1 MSQPSMITATVDF
14 EADGLHTGALR
25 VPHSSHRSA
34 YGHIPIPVA
43 VARRGEGPTVV
54 LTGANHG
61 DEYEGPLALIRLIR
75 ELDLARL
82 NGRLIVIPALNFPAF
97 LAGSRVSPID
107 GVNLNR
113 AFPGERN
120 GTVTQMIAHYV
131 ETVLMPI
138 ADYALDFHSGGSS
151 LNYLPTLL
159 APRSEDPAERQRLEP
174 LVEAFGAPRVLFMDS
189 GRALSGEDRVI
200 GAAAR
205 RNNVFFLTS
214 EMGGA
219 GAVNHEGLAI
229 TVEGLAGF
237 LDKVGV
243 LARATPPAP
252 ASAPAPAGDRR
263 ARPLRLRALQRSV
276 RALFPAW
283 RRAGGGPARR
293 GDPRHRAALARP
305 GARPFR
311 QRRPRLVHPHPRAGR
326 GRRLPGAS
334 RARRV
339 SGKALG
345 QRQHG
350 HGPRGACQRI
360 GAPPR
365 RSGH

>member
-243 LARATPPAP
+243 LARATPP
-252 ASAPAPAGDRR
+252 R
-263 ARPLRLRALQRSV
+263 
-276 RALFPAW
+276 
-283 RRAGGGPARR
+283 
-293 GDPRHRAALARP
+293 
-305 GARPFR
+305 
-311 QRRPRLVHPHPRAGR
+311 PHPRP
-326 GRRLPGAS
+326 RRLVIDGPGHYAFAPCNGLFEPYF
-334 RARRV
+334 RLGDELAAGQPAGVIHDTVQLWQDPVPVHFANAGLALCIRTHALVEAGDCLGHLARDE
-339 SGKALG
+339 
-345 QRQHG
+345 
-350 HGPRGACQRI
+350 
-360 GAPPR
+360 
-365 RSGH
+365 